1 MTTQGLATSIRPW
14 GVNVGEQTRTCKASL
29 VGLKNSE
36 VFLPGY
42 ECFHS
47 GGLGAE
53 KEAPTHWIVSWKVL
67 GGHGWQ
73 LFRAVCR
80 GTHRKRMMPVLAMA

>member
-1 MTTQGLATSIRPW
+1 MATQGLATRVHPW
-14 GVNVGEQTRTCKASL
+14 SVNVVEQTQACKAGL

-36 VFLPGY
+36 VVLPGC
-42 ECFHS
+42 ECFCS
-47 GGLGAE
+47 SGLGAE
-53 KEAPTHWIVSWKVL
+53 KEVPTHWIVSWKVL